1 MATISAGASAI
12 LIPGVGAAIDL
23 ALIKGTIMA
32 YYRQMGLSNT
42 TSEERA
48 LLETK
53 YKEIID
59 RYQSASLKRSIKE
72 FTSTVVTKALVVM
85 IGVEEIS
92 KYIPII
98 GTVIASSVG
107 FAVTLHYLIRCIN
120 ELEEAAIA
128 VWDNAAKRSIQD
140 GSDAS
145 RNNSSTE

>member
-1 MATISAGASAI
+1 M
-12 LIPGVGAAIDL
+12 PCW
-23 ALIKGTIMA
+23 K
-32 YYRQMGLSNT
+32 
-42 TSEERA
+42 
-48 LLETK
+48 K

-59 RYQSASLKRSIKE
+59 RYQFASLKRSIKE
-72 FTSTVVTKALVVM
+72 FTSTVVTKALGLM

-98 GTVIASSVG
+98 GVVIASSVG

-145 RNNSSTE
+145 RDNSSTE

>member
-12 LIPGVGAAIDL
+12 PIPGVGAAIDF
-23 ALIKGTIMA
+23 AVIRGTIMA
-32 YYRQMGLSNT
+32 YYIQLGLNNT

-48 LLETK
+48 LLDKK
-53 YKEIID
+53 YNDIID
-59 RYQSASLKRSIKE
+59 RYKSSSVKE
-72 FTSTVVTKALVVM
+72 FASTVVTKALGLMV
-85 IGVEEIS
+85 GVEEIS

-98 GTVIASSVG
+98 GVVIASSVG
-107 FAVTLHYLIRCIN
+107 FALTLHYLIRCIN

-145 RNNSSTE
+145 RDNSSTE

>member
-12 LIPGVGAAIDL
+12 PIPGVGAAIDF
-23 ALIKGTIMA
+23 ALIRGTIMA
-32 YYRQMGLSNT
+32 YYIQLGLNNT

-48 LLETK
+48 LLDKK
-53 YKEIID
+53 YNDIID
-59 RYQSASLKRSIKE
+59 RYKSS
-72 FTSTVVTKALVVM
+72 STVVTKALGLMV
-85 IGVEEIS
+85 GVEEIS

-98 GTVIASSVG
+98 GVVIASSVG

-145 RNNSSTE
+145 RDNSSTE

>member
-1 MATISAGASAI
+1 MATISAGAGAI
-12 LIPGVGAAIDL
+12 PIPGVGAVIDF
-23 ALIKGTIMA
+23 ALIRGTIMA
-32 YYRQMGLSNT
+32 YYIQLGLINT

-48 LLETK
+48 LLDKK
-53 YKEIID
+53 YNDIID
-59 RYQSASLKRSIKE
+59 RYKSSSVAK
-72 FTSTVVTKALVVM
+72 FGSTVVTKALGLMV
-85 IGVEEIS
+85 GVEEIS

-145 RNNSSTE
+145 RDNSSTE